1 MCMRICVCLS
11 DDNLL
16 EIVKKSHI
24 GYEMALTSVYKQ
36 LVVLTL
42 QAGFV
47 RMS

>member
-1 MCMRICVCLS
+1 MRICVCLS

-36 LVVLTL
+36 VVVITL
-42 QAGFV
+42 ETDFAM
-47 RMS
+47 MS